1 MATLLVAPKPFYEI
15 QGEMAQSEQQQQA
28 VEINK
33 MNIEAAKQRTALEAQ
48 RKQDLINIYNQT
60 KGSGAPVPAANVQQ
74 LAQQT
79 QPQTQTQADTA
90 PTDTTAAPTQA
101 KGPDG
106 SPMPSFMKG
115 VTEEAAGKVEAQPTT
130 QGQTQQPEPT
140 KGVEEPHIVQQMT
153 DTKKEVD
160 GVDQAI
166 RINTMAADKAYAR
179 GDAAYAKELMDENMR
194 LKNNQLINQNQHL
207 AVMQKGMEIMGQVGN
222 GYKGSY
228 NEWLKNNMNAT
239 PQEKQAMSD
248 SLWAQLVTKAQMN
261 GLPGTDLMKYQTPDQ
276 RNQYATG
283 LIESSEKASD
293 RIRLQLGEL
302 NANTKLQIAN
312 QRLDFDKQKEANK
325 ETMKAW
331 QRNNGDAQ
339 TGIKLY
345 NARIS
350 ILGKELEME
359 KQAATLGDEKALDK
373 KAAIEAE
380 MDKLKSELTDVYKK
394 NKITPPADKAPAATT
409 DKAAPS
415 TGASDSKTSFDPSK
429 LPDERKQ
436 ALAAY
441 NDPSAKPEEKQAI
454 ANAFKAETGEDL
466 LKESSDSKTSLAA
479 TQDPEQLRKEILKEV
494 NYLKRLQGSKAIL
507 FGRPIED
514 VISSIKSYN
523 ESELKSIS
531 QPTVF
536 GRKVQSSESAREER
550 IKALLDQLEKLTP
563 Q

>member
-15 QGEMAQSEQQQQA
+15 QSEMAQSEQQQQA

-79 QPQTQTQADTA
+79 QPQTQADTA

-106 SPMPSFMKG
+106 SPIPSFMKG

-160 GVDQAI
+160 GVEQAI

-325 ETMKAW
+325 ETMNAW
-331 QRNNGDAQ
+331 KRNNGDAQ

-373 KAAIEAE
+373 KASIEAE
-380 MDKLKSELTDVYKK
+380 MDRLKSELTDVYKK
-394 NKITPPADKAPAATT
+394 NKIAQPADKAPTATT

-415 TGASDSKTSFDPSK
+415 TGATDK
-429 LPDERKQ
+429 LQTQ
-436 ALAAY
+436 ALDAIKQGA
-441 NDPSAKPEEKQAI
+441 NPDDVKAKFKKLTGQDLDVSGGAKPAAQPAVPAPDAEATPKIDTATAEPATQVPGWQKVYQKATDSYLEKELKRIKGNPQYAEEADYIQR
-454 ANAFKAETGEDL
+454 L
-466 LKESSDSKTSLAA
+466 LKARQASKQSDI
-479 TQDPEQLRKEILKEV
+479 R
-494 NYLKRLQGSKAIL
+494 
-507 FGRPIED
+507 
-514 VISSIKSYN
+514 
-523 ESELKSIS
+523 
-531 QPTVF
+531 
-536 GRKVQSSESAREER
+536 
-550 IKALLDQLEKLTP
+550 
-563 Q
+563 